1 MVEARNTAD
10 NAIYS
15 AERALRE
22 AGEKVA
28 GPTRTSVEA
37 KIQAVRQKLDSEDVA
52 ALRQVTNDLLQAMQ
66 GIGAAMYEGTGSVG
80 GGTGGSAGG
89 GGTGETGPT
98 PNKPDDVVDG
108 EFKEA

>member
-1 MVEARNTAD
+1 
-10 NAIYS
+10 
-15 AERALRE
+15 
-22 AGEKVA
+22 
-28 GPTRTSVEA
+28 
-37 KIQAVRQKLDSEDVA
+37 LDSEDVA

-80 GGTGGSAGG
+80 GGTGGDASG

-98 PNKPDDVVDG
+98 PKKPDDVVDG